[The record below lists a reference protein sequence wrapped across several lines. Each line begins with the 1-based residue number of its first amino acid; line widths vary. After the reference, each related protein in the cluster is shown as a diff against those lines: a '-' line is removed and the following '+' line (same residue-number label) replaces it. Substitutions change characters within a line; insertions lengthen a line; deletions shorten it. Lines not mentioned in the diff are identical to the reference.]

1 MKVLIIGQG
10 GREHALVYALSQS
23 PSVSEIHAIPGSD
36 GMARE
41 AICHSL
47 NINNHED
54 IIQFCLK
61 MQIHYVFIGPEEP
74 LVNGLSDSL
83 RDRGILVV
91 GPSQAA
97 AKLEASKIF
106 SKQFMREA
114 QIPTAQFEIVNSVES
129 TLAQKH
135 KFTAPFVLKADG
147 LAAGKGV
154 FICKDELELENAARD
169 LFEKKILGE
178 AGSEALLEQFM
189 PGWELSFLI
198 LTNGQD
204 YEALPLAQDHKR
216 LLDGDQGPN
225 TGGMGTVAP
234 LKIDDELLK
243 KIETKIVQPTVQLLK
258 EKNLLYRGVLF
269 LGLMITEQGPQLL
282 EYNCRFG
289 DPETQVILPLI
300 EGDLGKIFH
309 DLAVGKLQKI
319 KQKNI
324 FASCVV
330 MAAPGYPMH
339 PERNILISGDLQT
352 STASSYFLHAGTR
365 KDNQGHWLTNGGR
378 VLNALGLGS
387 SRQESL
393 DTAYAQM
400 KKAQWMGLQARS
412 DIGKSKS

>member
-10 GREHALVYALSQS
+10 GREHALDYALSQS

-319 KQKNI
+319 KQ
-324 FASCVV
+324 
-330 MAAPGYPMH
+330 
-339 PERNILISGDLQT
+339 
-352 STASSYFLHAGTR
+352 
-365 KDNQGHWLTNGGR
+365 
-378 VLNALGLGS
+378 
-387 SRQESL
+387 
-393 DTAYAQM
+393 
-400 KKAQWMGLQARS
+400 
-412 DIGKSKS
+412 